1 MDKKKISIFKRRWLV
16 MAISL
21 GVCASIVAAQELV
34 PVKDLTGGTSLF
46 VFRGGSKS
54 VSKRFVSQGT
64 ARRSK
69 TQRADTARRVSRQ
82 FTTLASTAPRRQRT
96 TAIAED
102 KLPPIKTKTPQE
114 ASILFAGVGE
124 YYINEKNYERSIDFF
139 REARTLD
146 ATNTIARD
154 GLSEALAL
162 RGNEMLTRDALAV
175 AKKDFEEAISLNPKN
190 GPAYFGLAEVLSAQD
205 DDGLAAEN
213 YERALTA
220 DNELT
225 EIYVPLGIL
234 YYQRGN
240 IARADELLTKAVAIE
255 PNDAQAQYFLGLVR
269 LRQENGEAALAAFRK
284 ATANDANLAEAFYY
298 TGETLTRLGK
308 TRESIPEFQK
318 AIALKQNYF
327 EAHYGLGTAHFE
339 LDEFREA
346 VVEFEKAKELKNDN
360 AEVVANLGDAYRLL
374 NDFNRAETNYNL
386 AALFFEGHPDFET
399 NQEKR
404 ELTADILGRAAFAI
418 ARQCEINTAKGVP
431 CKWNA
436 AVRYLEKSQTLTVS
450 DVNKSN
456 LGWAY
461 FNAARTDF
469 AEKRDAEGRAKMQKA
484 VETLKAASAA
494 NSPFQQGALLN
505 LGKVYTETGDRKG
518 AIDALKR
525 VVDKEPKWAF
535 AQNEL
540 GIAYVNDN
548 NFKEAIKHFK
558 LAIRQDDK
566 LAEAHLNL
574 GFAEFKNGNTNEAK
588 KAHSKLRSLGR
599 DDLATRLTNMT
610 GGVVKN

>member
-1 MDKKKISIFKRRWLV
+1 MNMKKISIFKRRWLV

-54 VSKRFVSQGT
+54 VSKRFVSQST
-64 ARRSK
+64 ARRSRS
-69 TQRADTARRVSRQ
+69 QRAQTARRVSSQYTR
-82 FTTLASTAPRRQRT
+82 LASNAPRRQRT

-102 KLPPIKTKTPQE
+102 KLPPIQTKSPQE
-114 ASILFAGVGE
+114 VSILFAGVGE

-146 ATNTIARD
+146 GTNTIARD

-162 RGNEMLTRDALAV
+162 RGNEMLTRYALAV

-190 GPAYFGLAEVLSAQD
+190 GPAYYGLAEVLSAESD
-205 DDGLAAEN
+205 DDLATEN
-213 YERALTA
+213 YEKALSA
-220 DNELT
+220 DSELT

-234 YYQRGN
+234 YYQRDN
-240 IARADELLTKAVAIE
+240 IAKADELLTKAVAIE

-269 LRQENGEAALAAFRK
+269 LKQENGDAALAAFNK
-284 ATANDANLAEAFYY
+284 ATANDATLAEAFYY
-298 TGETLTRLGK
+298 TGETLTRLGR

-318 AIALKQNYF
+318 AIALRQNYF

-339 LDEFREA
+339 LDEFKEA
-346 VVEFEKAKELKNDN
+346 VDEFEKAKLLKNDN
-360 AEVVANLGDAYRLL
+360 PEVVANLGDAYRLM

-386 AALFFEGHPDFET
+386 AALFFEGQPDFAT

-404 ELTADILGRAAFAI
+404 ELTADILGRAAFSV
-418 ARQCEINTAKGVP
+418 ARQCEINTARGVP
-431 CKWNA
+431 CKWSA
-436 AVRYLEKSQTLTVS
+436 AVRYLEKAKTLTTNNV
-450 DVNKSN
+450 DTSN

-469 AEKRDAEGRAKMQKA
+469 AEKRDAEGRAKLQKA
-484 VETLKAASAA
+484 IENLTIASAA

-505 LGKVYTETGDRKG
+505 LGRVYTETGDKKG
-518 AIDALKR
+518 AINALKR

-574 GFAEFKNGNTNEAK
+574 GLAEFKNGNTNEAK

-610 GGVVKN
+610 GGVVKS

>member
-1 MDKKKISIFKRRWLV
+1 MAGDGHIARCLCVDRSRAGTCSGKGPDRRDK
-16 MAISL
+16 
-21 GVCASIVAAQELV
+21 
-34 PVKDLTGGTSLF
+34 PVRLQGRIK
-46 VFRGGSKS
+46 V
-54 VSKRFVSQGT
+54 RFEAVRLAGT

-190 GPAYFGLAEVLSAQD
+190 GPAYYGLAEVLSAQND
-205 DDGLAAEN
+205 DDSATEN
-213 YERALTA
+213 YEKALSA
-220 DNELT
+220 DSELT

-234 YYQRGN
+234 YYQRNN
-240 IARADELLTKAVAIE
+240 IAKADELLTKAVAIE

-284 ATANDANLAEAFYY
+284 ATANDPNLAEAFYY

-386 AALFFEGHPDFET
+386 AALFFQGHPDFET
-399 NQEKR
+399 NR
-404 ELTADILGRAAFAI
+404 RARVDGRHSWPGGVLGRKAVRDKH
-418 ARQCEINTAKGVP
+418 ARGVP
-431 CKWNA
+431 CKWSA
-436 AVRYLEKSQTLTVS
+436 AVRYRKI
-450 DVNKSN
+450 
-456 LGWAY
+456 
-461 FNAARTDF
+461 AA
-469 AEKRDAEGRAKMQKA
+469 
-484 VETLKAASAA
+484 
-494 NSPFQQGALLN
+494 
-505 LGKVYTETGDRKG
+505 
-518 AIDALKR
+518 
-525 VVDKEPKWAF
+525 
-535 AQNEL
+535 
-540 GIAYVNDN
+540 
-548 NFKEAIKHFK
+548 
-558 LAIRQDDK
+558 
-566 LAEAHLNL
+566 
-574 GFAEFKNGNTNEAK
+574 
-588 KAHSKLRSLGR
+588 
-599 DDLATRLTNMT
+599 
-610 GGVVKN
+610 